1 MSVEA
6 SDMFLIHVDIGRGS
20 YGLRVRRDEEYLYR
34 RAAEEVRA
42 VLLRF
47 EQRYGGEAKQET
59 TDLLAMTA
67 LQLATEMIRLR
78 ERNDTTPFV
87 EVLQRLT
94 GEVSTYLEVDR
105 RR

>member
-1 MSVEA
+1 
-6 SDMFLIHVDIGRGS
+6 MFLIHVDIGRGS

-47 EQRYGGEAKQET
+47 EQRYGGEPKQET
-59 TDLLAMTA
+59 ADLLAMTA

-78 ERNDTTPFV
+78 ERNDTAPFV
-87 EVLQRLT
+87 EALQSLT
-94 GEVSTYLEVDR
+94 NEVNTYLETNRVTD
-105 RR
+105 